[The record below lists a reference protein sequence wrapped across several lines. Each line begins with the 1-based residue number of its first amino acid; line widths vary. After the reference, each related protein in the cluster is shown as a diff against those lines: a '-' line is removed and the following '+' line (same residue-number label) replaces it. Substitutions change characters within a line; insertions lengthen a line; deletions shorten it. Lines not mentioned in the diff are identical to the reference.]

1 MLVSITRE
9 FVNIWLITV
18 LKTKQHVLA
27 ISKKAVLGSP
37 RFCTKS
43 TEDPAEFV
51 LYNEYSI
58 FVLTAIRIECDET
71 APIFIHFVNSFPVT
85 PPVKAW
91 QTPNQIWNLQIVQ
104 QLAIVGLLRSVFQN
118 LLFLWNSYTTFHFV
132 YYFIYIFLSFFVTL
146 NYIVIH
152 FITNRT
158 IIAII
163 ALRRLNLIDGFGPL
177 EKIVLSQQ
185 THSIPLHRYYTE
197 STFCVFIQVHRIIVW
212 NKCPWFIWQ
221 TIVNFR

>member
-1 MLVSITRE
+1 MLISITRE

-146 NYIVIH
+146 NYI
-152 FITNRT
+152 
-158 IIAII
+158 
-163 ALRRLNLIDGFGPL
+163 
-177 EKIVLSQQ
+177 
-185 THSIPLHRYYTE
+185 HRYSFYNKPHNYCNYCTQTLK
-197 STFCVFIQVHRIIVW
+197 SYWRIRPFGEDCIKSA
-212 NKCPWFIWQ
+212 NS
-221 TIVNFR
+221 